1 MHIIP
6 LLMETFMTAISSQL
20 LKSIIA
26 DQRED
31 HIIPADYHYRNAET
45 KLKAL
50 IKNKEVTVI
59 TGVRRCGKSVLM
71 NKIRIQSKEHDYYFN
86 FEDDRLAAFT
96 GDDFQLLFETF
107 LELYGEQKTFY
118 FDEIQN
124 IPGWEIFVRRL
135 YNAGNKIIITGS
147 NASLFSYELG
157 TRLTGR
163 FMSMSFSLF
172 YFNKYAFYR
181 K

>member
-1 MHIIP
+1 MA
-6 LLMETFMTAISSQL
+6 AISSQL
-20 LKSIIA
+20 LKNIIA
-26 DQRED
+26 DQHED
-31 HIIPADYHYRNAET
+31 NHIPSDYHYRNTET

-71 NKIRIQSKEHDYYFN
+71 NKVRMQSKDQDYYFN

-96 GDDFQLLFETF
+96 SDDFQLLYETF

-124 IPGWEIFVRRL
+124 LICSEILEV
-135 YNAGNKIIITGS
+135 
-147 NASLFSYELG
+147 SLSRSCFSSEFLFEPEAV
-157 TRLTGR
+157 LT
-163 FMSMSFSLF
+163 SKSIS
-172 YFNKYAFYR
+172 A
-181 K
+181 